1 MTEHSPAPAC
11 FVVRGHSP
19 YGSHTASYWTKEW
32 NPVPLVPGNLL
43 GSYTNW
49 LSLPV
54 DGEEM
59 ADELVAKLAPFYHA
73 TYTIDSVQVV
83 TYDPAD
89 PLAIPRAIKAYGAP
103 GTEVDAGLDKATQI
117 LFMLRDTAYNM
128 AKIMLLDAVISGN
141 FNPLSDISGS
151 AESLALVGVF
161 TSDAWAFTSK
171 ADLKIASFQKVTYKH
186 NDALRKRYDMD

>member
-1 MTEHSPAPAC
+1 MTVHSPAPASL
-11 FVVRGHSP
+11 VVRGHSP
-19 YGSHTASYWTKEW
+19 YGSHTAQYWTKEW

-54 DGEEM
+54 DGEVM

-83 TYDPAD
+83 TYDPLD
-89 PLAIPRAIKAYGAP
+89 PLAIPRAIKAYGTP
-103 GTEVDAGLDKATQI
+103 GTETDPGLDKATQI

-128 AKIMLLDAVISGN
+128 AKVMLLDCVISGN

-151 AESLALVGVF
+151 PESLALVGVF

-186 NDALRKRYDMD
+186 NDSLRKRYDMD